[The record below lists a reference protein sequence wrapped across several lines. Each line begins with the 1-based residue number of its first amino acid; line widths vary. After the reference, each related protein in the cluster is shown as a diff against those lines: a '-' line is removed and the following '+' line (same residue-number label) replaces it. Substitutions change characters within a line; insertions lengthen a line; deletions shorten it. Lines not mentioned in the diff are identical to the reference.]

1 MTSGLIVGVT
11 TPHVNIE
18 ERIRIISFLSFH
30 INAWTAHAWVLG
42 AQARSHAPTAFLELQ
57 GWRRQNVQ

>member
-18 ERIRIISFLSFH
+18 EGIRIISFLSFSYCFTLPSELRMHGPSTILLFILFIHHYIGMNH
-30 INAWTAHAWVLG
+30 II
-42 AQARSHAPTAFLELQ
+42 
-57 GWRRQNVQ
+57 

>member
-18 ERIRIISFLSFH
+18 ERILIISFLSFSYGF
-30 INAWTAHAWVLG
+30 TLP
-42 AQARSHAPTAFLELQ
+42 SELRMR
-57 GWRRQNVQ
+57 GF